1 MEWNCSTHFPA
12 SKTKDLAVTQQ
23 RARSLADSLS
33 VAKLPPRVL
42 EVEDN
47 GAELEKVARHKGR
60 FGGALFQS
68 QVQSFTIEWPL
79 REGGL
84 VFLALTNWEVERQE
98 EDEEDEV
105 SVRHLLLPMQI
116 KALIKTKTLCADNQ
130 FIDAQVVLHCHFME
144 GNGER
149 YVLLR

>member
-1 MEWNCSTHFPA
+1 MGAHFFKA
-12 SKTKDLAVTQQ
+12 KY
-23 RARSLADSLS
+23 RASLS
-33 VAKLPPRVL
+33 DGHCEKGAGFSSFDKLR
-42 EVEDN
+42 
-47 GAELEKVARHKGR
+47 GGKAGGR
-60 FGGALFQS
+60 RGC
-68 QVQSFTIEWPL
+68 
-79 REGGL
+79 
-84 VFLALTNWEVERQE
+84 
-98 EDEEDEV
+98 EV